1 MYYLQNRWK
10 LVGKNLIYCGIRLGE
25 NLNKNKIKLTKM
37 QANIIVG
44 LPRNLTLK
52 EQKNCKKLL
61 IRAQFRKN
69 YPKKLLP
76 SLRKRDFAHSAAQ
89 TISLYPDLS
98 LPMTGFAPCVQA

>member
-61 IRAQFRKN
+61 ISGAISEKL
-69 YPKKLLP
+69 PKKTP
-76 SLRKRDFAHSAAQ
+76 
-89 TISLYPDLS
+89 T
-98 LPMTGFAPCVQA
+98 